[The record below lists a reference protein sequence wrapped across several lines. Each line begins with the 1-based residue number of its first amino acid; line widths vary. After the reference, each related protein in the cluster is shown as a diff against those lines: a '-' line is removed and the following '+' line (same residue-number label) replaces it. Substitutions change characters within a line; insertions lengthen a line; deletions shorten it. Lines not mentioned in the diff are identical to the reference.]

1 MCLQVNNTKKE
12 RRGKHRRVRQVIQQ
26 DDLVFLSA
34 RIDCTF
40 KSLASLI
47 GSIVLRTVSEDS
59 DDVFPPPKK
68 KEMPDETAIPGSFFF
83 FTTLLLLC
91 G

>member
-59 DDVFPPPKK
+59 DDVFPPPQKK
-68 KEMPDETAIPGSFFF
+68 GNA
-83 FTTLLLLC
+83 
-91 G
+91 